1 MARVVA
7 VDWSGRNGP
16 AQRRAIWVAEV
27 AGGELVR
34 LENGRTREEVVDW
47 LIATATPDL
56 VVGLDFAFSLPAWY
70 LRERGLTAVGLW
82 AALADESLTTGMRE
96 RGLAR
101 WLADPEPPFWS
112 TRKADSGLRPEQ
124 EYRRTEVAVRA
135 AGFPAKSVFQ
145 LVGAGQVGRGS
156 LHGMRA
162 LHRLAAAGFRI
173 WPFHPPRP
181 PFVAEVYPR
190 MFTGG
195 VTKSDPAARARAVAS
210 LPLPLRT
217 IAASTEDAFDAAM
230 TALGMAAG
238 HLGAPDTP
246 DDELEG
252 RIWGARHR

>member
-7 VDWSGRNGP
+7 VDWSGRAGP
-16 AQRRAIWVAEV
+16 AQRRVIWVAEV

-34 LENGRTREEVVDW
+34 LENGRSREEVVDW
-47 LIATATPDL
+47 LIGTATPDL

-70 LRERGLTAVGLW
+70 LRERGLTARGLW
-82 AALADESLTTGMRE
+82 AALAEESLTPLMRE

-101 WLADPEPPFWS
+101 WLAAPEPPFW
-112 TRKADSGLRPEQ
+112 TTGKAGLLPSQ
-124 EYRRTEVAVRA
+124 EFRRTEEAARA

-162 LHRLAAAGFRI
+162 LHRLAGAGFRV
-173 WPFHPPRP
+173 WPFDPPRP

-195 VTKSDPAARARAVAS
+195 VTKSDPAARARAVAG
-210 LPLPLRT
+210 LPPAFRE

-238 HLGAPDTP
+238 RPGGAG
-246 DDELEG
+246 DELEG
-252 RIWGARHR
+252 GIWGC